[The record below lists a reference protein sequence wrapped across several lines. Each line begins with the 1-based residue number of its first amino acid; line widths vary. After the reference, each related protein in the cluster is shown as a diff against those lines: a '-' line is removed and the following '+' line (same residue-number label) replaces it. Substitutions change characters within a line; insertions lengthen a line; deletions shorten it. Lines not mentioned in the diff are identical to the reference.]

1 MLSALMTTEALVL
14 GILLAAAALAL
25 GAGGWWLARRLRD
38 RYRELLGA
46 VELVQRQATELRTAV
61 EEVRERT
68 EGIEERLASRLEPE
82 LARLGRHLE
91 VEEAAEEVRR
101 AAAAGRLDPEVAGR
115 LEGHLATLGEEIAS
129 GGRPF

>member
-1 MLSALMTTEALVL
+1 MEAFILSIFVA
-14 GILLAAAALAL
+14 GAALGL
-25 GAGGWWLARRLRD
+25 GAGGWWLARRVRD

-68 EGIEERLASRLEPE
+68 EGVEERLATRVEPE

-91 VEEAAEEVRR
+91 VEEAAVEVRR
-101 AAAAGRLDPEVAGR
+101 AAAAGGLDPEVAGR
-115 LEGHLATLGEEIAS
+115 LEDHLAALGGEIAA